1 MIPVE
6 RSRELP
12 DAVVSRAET
21 ERDKAL
27 EAMTAWFAAVERAV
41 AQGTELPDKPKLSFA
56 QYKDDAVKDT
66 LGLLFAG
73 KCAYCES
80 FYSSTQPMDVEHYR
94 PKGAVSVETPADEGH
109 PGYYWLAASWE
120 NLLPSCIDCNRQR
133 TQEEVVDDTSTR
145 TKKLGK
151 KDRFPVAGTRA
162 RRHDEDLAAERPLL
176 LDPSTDD
183 PFRFLRYDLELGLV
197 LPRYKSG
204 KKHDRAVASI
214 EIYGLNRSGLVQD
227 RRHVIRMID
236 HRLSL
241 IGRLGGLR
249 ERVAD
254 RPDVQQVLDDVI
266 GQEIVVLRDLA
277 QPNRPYSGLV
287 RQLLAELDEVAASAP
302 D

>member
-6 RSRELP
+6 RAQHLP
-12 DAVVSRAET
+12 DDVVTRANA
-21 ERDKAL
+21 ERVKAQ

-41 AQGTELPDKPKLSFA
+41 ADGNALPDKPKLSFA
-56 QYKDDAVKDT
+56 QYKDDAVKQT

-94 PKGAVSVETPADEGH
+94 PKGAVSAESPADKDH

-133 TQEEVVDDTSTR
+133 TQEEVVDDTTTR

-162 RRHDEDLAAERPLL
+162 RRHGEDLDAEKPLL
-176 LDPSTDD
+176 LDPSVDD
-183 PFRFLRYDLELGLV
+183 PQRFLRYDLELGLV

-214 EIYGLNRSGLVQD
+214 EVYGLNRSGLVQD
-227 RRHVIRMID
+227 RRHIIRMID
-236 HRLSL
+236 HRLAL
-241 IGRLGGLR
+241 IDRLGTLR
-249 ERVAD
+249 NRVAGQ
-254 RPDVQQVLDDVI
+254 PDIEQVLDEVI
-266 GQEIVVLRDLA
+266 GQEISVLRELA

-287 RQLLAELDEVAASAP
+287 RQLLRDLDEVAASA
-302 D
+302 